1 MKTRRWAAGLV
12 FLSTLFAASGQ
23 LLIKMGADTMRP
35 DLVAIVTNLPLV
47 GGYCLYALSAAILIV
62 SLKYGELSVLYPIYA
77 MNFIWVAIFSERV
90 FPDDHMNAIK
100 WAGII
105 AIVCGVAL
113 IGLGSRGGRND

>member
-12 FLSTLFAASGQ
+12 FLSTLLAASGQ

-35 DLVAIVTNLPLV
+35 DVVAIVTNLPLV

-77 MNFIWVAIFSERV
+77 MNFIWVAIMSERV
-90 FPDDHMNAIK
+90 FPDDHMNSIK

-113 IGLGSRGGRND
+113 IGLGSRGGRDG